1 MDRTETFGGK
11 MEWKMKKTMLILVV
25 VVLGCSFSTA
35 HGTLVDITVSTDKP
49 VYNFNEDVI
58 VTVTATNPNPY
69 SVTLIVSVLPTA
81 SYLMDDSFD
90 WALYQTG
97 LPAIVTL
104 PFAPA
109 QSHSWD
115 MVHALYERSIYPLS
129 LGLHSVI
136 GELLVYVPD
145 DDPPF
150 ILLVSDSLEFEVI
163 PEPATFLLFAVGVLC
178 FRRANIRSIK

>member
-1 MDRTETFGGK
+1 
-11 MEWKMKKTMLILVV
+11 MKKIMLILAVA
-25 VVLGCSFSTA
+25 VLGCSLSTA
-35 HGTLVDITVSTDKP
+35 HGTLVDITVFTDKP
-49 VYNFNEDVI
+49 VYNLNEDVI

-69 SVTLIVSVLPTA
+69 SVTLSLNHEPTA
-81 SYLMDDSFD
+81 SYSMDDSFN

-97 LPAIVTL
+97 FPAIVTFT
-104 PFAPA
+104 FAPS

-163 PEPATFLLFAVGVLC
+163 PEPATILLFAVGALY
-178 FRRANIRSIK
+178 FRRVNIRSRT